1 MGKAKKEESG
11 KGKKRAPSE
20 AEEAEEEEVE
30 ELDYSKLGPD
40 IAQHK
45 KVSNYVFGFT
55 LFAILGAIIVLA
67 CAAAPTAPVFESIA
81 VACAARANPSGMRLC
96 PGSAAPRRYTHGGPR
111 RR

>member
-20 AEEAEEEEVE
+20 AEEAEEEVE

-55 LFAILGAIIVLA
+55 LFAILGAIIVLVFRDLKK
-67 CAAAPTAPVFESIA
+67 AASGKHSTQLGTAK
-81 VACAARANPSGMRLC
+81 G
-96 PGSAAPRRYTHGGPR
+96 
-111 RR
+111 